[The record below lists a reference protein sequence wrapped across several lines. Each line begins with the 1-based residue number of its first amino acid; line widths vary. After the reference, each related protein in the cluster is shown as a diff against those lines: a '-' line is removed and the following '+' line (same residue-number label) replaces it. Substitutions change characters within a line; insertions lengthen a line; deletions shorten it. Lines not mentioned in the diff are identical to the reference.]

1 MEFTFFLG
9 VDVSKNELDFSLRC
23 GKESLFHKEIQNTL
37 PEIKQ
42 FIKELK
48 SVPDFRLDQTL
59 ICLEHTGIY
68 SNHLLAYLVKLK
80 ANIWLEAAIK
90 IKNSMGLVRG
100 KSDRIDAGRIAQYA
114 YEKREHA
121 ILWKPKR
128 EVVQKLAYLTTV
140 RRGLVEA
147 QKQLKTQ
154 LLESKAFI
162 DKKIITE
169 AQRLCER
176 TMNSLKAD
184 LAKIEKAISRIIRED
199 ENLSRIFEIVIS
211 VPGIGPVTATEMI
224 ITTNEFEDI
233 KDPKQFACYAGVAP
247 FPNESGL
254 VKRKS
259 RVSPMANKKMKTYLH
274 LAALTALQFDKEISA
289 YFQRRTE
296 EDKKNKMLVIN
307 AIRNKLVHRVFSC
320 INQNRKYDKSYKN
333 AFA

>member
-1 MEFTFFLG
+1 
-9 VDVSKNELDFSLRC
+9 
-23 GKESLFHKEIQNTL
+23 
-37 PEIKQ
+37 
-42 FIKELK
+42 
-48 SVPDFRLDQTL
+48 
-59 ICLEHTGIY
+59 
-68 SNHLLAYLVKLK
+68 
-80 ANIWLEAAIK
+80 
-90 IKNSMGLVRG
+90 
-100 KSDRIDAGRIAQYA
+100 
-114 YEKREHA
+114 
-121 ILWKPKR
+121 
-128 EVVQKLAYLTTV
+128 
-140 RRGLVEA
+140 
-147 QKQLKTQ
+147 
-154 LLESKAFI
+154 LESKAFI